1 MAADLISNIKVKVA
15 LEAIRNCIHDRC
27 KDLAP
32 EEFMLVIANLLLD
45 ISAHVSAGNT
55 GGKPAANSKPL

>member
-1 MAADLISNIKVKVA
+1 MSADLISNIKVKVA

-45 ISAHVSAGNT
+45 ISAHVGAGKIN
-55 GGKPAANSKPL
+55 GLPPDSKI